1 MSHGFAN
8 TYFILQFIH
17 IYRTRHYRKLG
28 IPSHQEP
35 AQLLLVLKAA
45 GPVASVSTQVL
56 GMAIPLSTGC
66 TKPLLGL
73 QKTETEVVLAK
84 EGQGIPTQVPAQ
96 SKHWE
101 VT

>member
-1 MSHGFAN
+1 M
-8 TYFILQFIH
+8 
-17 IYRTRHYRKLG
+17 
-28 IPSHQEP
+28 
-35 AQLLLVLKAA
+35 LVLKPA
-45 GPVASVSTQVL
+45 GLVASVSTPVL

-66 TKPLLGL
+66 ASPLFGL
-73 QKTETEVVLAK
+73 QKTETEVILAK